1 MSHNFKGIWITDEE
15 FTNLAPRNVFH
26 RQYDPDWVKLDCSE
40 HRNRH
45 ILFRKKFNLEKTG
58 KATMFITADDYYKL
72 YINGVFVSQG
82 PAPCYHTQYN
92 YNVVDVT
99 SYLNEGEN
107 LIAVHTLYQGLVNRV
122 WQSADNRHGLIF
134 DLEVDGECVLC
145 TDESFLTKP
154 HDGFEETHTVGY
166 ETQFMEKQDSNAS
179 CFGFEGWDFD
189 DSDWQAAKKNNCGDW
204 ILTEQKSKSL
214 VFENHLPVVT
224 EMRGNTLYLDFG
236 KVYVGYLLMKANG
249 QKGDEIVIK
258 CGQELNDDGSVR
270 YDLRANCKY
279 IEPWILSGKE
289 DSLEWFDYKSFRYV
303 EIDIPEGV
311 EVYDISFNVRH
322 YPFSLAADIKPEYKG
337 NKDIEAI
344 WNLCVD
350 TMKYGVQ
357 EIIQDCCE
365 REKGFYVGDGCYTAL
380 NHMLLSGDD
389 SIVRKLIDD
398 GFYSSFITDGLV
410 TCLDC
415 SFMQEIAE
423 YSIMLIHLVLWH
435 YRVTG
440 DIEYLKQN
448 YPKCVA
454 LLEVFRRDYEKED
467 FTIVVPDKW
476 NLVEWPD
483 NYRDNYDLPKAPE
496 GMVCAHSHVVMTAH
510 YIESIKS
517 TNKIAEIIGEAPYRD
532 VTPLYNKFIEDFYDE
547 DKKLFKDRKES
558 DHISLCGNFYSFGF
572 GLQPDKECEQAIV
585 NWLKERKVSSIGL
598 FTNFPLMMGLVRI
611 GAWDVLKNDC
621 ILDEGAWLRILREDG
636 TMTFEGW
643 GKETKWNTS
652 LLHLTMSCVS
662 VFLADVDIK
671 KILE

>member
-1 MSHNFKGIWITDEE
+1 MSHNFKGAWITDAE
-15 FTNLAPRNVFH
+15 FTNLEPRNVFH
-26 RQYDPDWVKLDCSE
+26 RQYDPDWVKPDCSQ

-45 ILFRKKFNLEKTG
+45 ILFRKKFCLEKTG

-99 SYLNEGEN
+99 EYLHEGEN
-107 LIAVHTLYQGLVNRV
+107 LIAVHTLYQGLINRV

-134 DLEVDGECVLC
+134 DLEIDGECVLS

-154 HDGFEETHTVGY
+154 HDGFEETHMVGY
-166 ETQFMEKQDSNAS
+166 ETQFMERQDSNAS

-189 DSDWQAAKKNNCGDW
+189 DSSWDKAKKNNFADW

-224 EMRGNTLYLDFG
+224 EMKGNTLFLDFG
-236 KVYVGYLLMKANG
+236 KVYVGYLLVKAKG
-249 QKGDEIVIK
+249 QKGDELIIK

-270 YDLRANCKY
+270 HVLRANCDY

-322 YPFSLAADIKPEYKG
+322 YPFELATGIKPEYRG

-357 EIIQDCCE
+357 EVIQDCCE

-415 SFMQEIAE
+415 SLMQEIAE

-448 YPKCVA
+448 YPKCVK
-454 LLEVFRRDYEKED
+454 LLEVYRRDYEQD
-467 FTIVVPDKW
+467 DCSLLITDKW

-483 NYRDNYDLPKAPE
+483 NYRDNYDLPKAEE
-496 GMVCAHSHVVMTAH
+496 GKVCSFSHVVMTAH

-517 TNKIAEIIGEAPYRD
+517 TNKIAKIIGEKPYRD
-532 VTPLYNKFIEDFYDE
+532 ITPIYDKFVEDFYDKE
-547 DKKLFKDRKES
+547 KKMFKDRRDS

-572 GLQPDKECEQAIV
+572 SLQPEKECEENIV
-585 NWLKERKVSSIGL
+585 NWLKERKISSIGL

-643 GKETKWNTS
+643 GKDTKWNTS

-671 KILE
+671 KIFE